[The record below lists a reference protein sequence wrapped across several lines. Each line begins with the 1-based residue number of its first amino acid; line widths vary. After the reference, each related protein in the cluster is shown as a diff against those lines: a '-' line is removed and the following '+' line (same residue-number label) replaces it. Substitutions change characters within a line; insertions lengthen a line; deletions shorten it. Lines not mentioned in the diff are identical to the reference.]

1 MAATSIRRETVMVS
15 ATRQRVMGGV
25 FVALGVLIWLLFS
38 RSIEPGTVTRFDL
51 VPGGFRMELEPWVV
65 PSLSTM
71 NLLAGVS
78 ILLGIAQILLPE
90 GFGRRTNLVLGI
102 VVAFFIFSFLTWS
115 AAGSSLNLAG
125 LLNSTLTKAVPLT
138 LGALSGVLCERAG
151 VVNIAIEGMMLAGAM
166 TGALIGSI
174 TGSLWI
180 GLLGAILTGA
190 LLALVHAVL
199 SIRYKTDQIISGT
212 VINIFAI
219 GITSYVSAKFL
230 QRYQELNSPGVF
242 RVLPVP
248 ILSEIPV
255 IGPILFNNNMFVYA
269 MFIFLVVLHV
279 ALFYTRWGLRLRS
292 VGEHPKAADTLGINV
307 FATRYMAVILGGM
320 MAGFAGGY
328 FTLGSVGR
336 FDEVM
341 TAGRG
346 FISLAAMIFGNWTPF
361 GSFGAGLLFGFADSL
376 ASKLAILGVRIP
388 SEFLLMAPY
397 IATMIVLAGVV
408 GRGQMPAADGEP
420 YEKE

>member
-25 FVALGVLIWLLFS
+25 FVALGVLIWLLFA

-65 PSLSTM
+65 PSLSTL

-78 ILLGIAQILLPE
+78 ILLGIAQIVLPE

-174 TGSLWI
+174 TAVSYTH
-180 GLLGAILTGA
+180 LT
-190 LLALVHAVL
+190 
-199 SIRYKTDQIISGT
+199 
-212 VINIFAI
+212 
-219 GITSYVSAKFL
+219 
-230 QRYQELNSPGVF
+230 
-242 RVLPVP
+242 LPT
-248 ILSEIPV
+248 
-255 IGPILFNNNMFVYA
+255 N
-269 MFIFLVVLHV
+269 
-279 ALFYTRWGLRLRS
+279 R
-292 VGEHPKAADTLGINV
+292 
-307 FATRYMAVILGGM
+307 
-320 MAGFAGGY
+320 
-328 FTLGSVGR
+328 
-336 FDEVM
+336 EV
-341 TAGRG
+341 
-346 FISLAAMIFGNWTPF
+346 
-361 GSFGAGLLFGFADSL
+361 
-376 ASKLAILGVRIP
+376 
-388 SEFLLMAPY
+388 
-397 IATMIVLAGVV
+397 
-408 GRGQMPAADGEP
+408 
-420 YEKE
+420 